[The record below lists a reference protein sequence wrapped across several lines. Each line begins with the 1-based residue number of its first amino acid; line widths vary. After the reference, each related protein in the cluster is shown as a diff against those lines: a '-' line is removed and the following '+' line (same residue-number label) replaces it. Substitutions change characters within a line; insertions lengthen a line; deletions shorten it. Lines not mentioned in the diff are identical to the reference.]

1 MKVLTNFKDYYDHIS
16 WKYGIDEKIIF
27 NRVKSTTKDDIP
39 NPNKSEVYP
48 IAFCWK
54 IYIMLYHKWKFY
66 YWEDIKNFAESL
78 GYNYKSKIS
87 KPYPAELDEL
97 KNKANGI
104 DFYREF
110 FLKEALLDDRK
121 PTNINE
127 EYNNPAVLLH
137 IKQTYW
143 NDRFDVWSSEIALED
158 YSFHKI
164 FTPEEAYLAISNFLT
179 REKEIKNNMSD
190 LEKVNSHG
198 FNTKTS
204 FRPKMKK

>member
-1 MKVLTNFKDYYDHIS
+1 
-16 WKYGIDEKIIF
+16 
-27 NRVKSTTKDDIP
+27 
-39 NPNKSEVYP
+39 
-48 IAFCWK
+48 
-54 IYIMLYHKWKFY
+54 
-66 YWEDIKNFAESL
+66 L

-137 IKQTYW
+137 IKQTY
-143 NDRFDVWSSEIALED
+143 
-158 YSFHKI
+158 
-164 FTPEEAYLAISNFLT
+164 
-179 REKEIKNNMSD
+179 
-190 LEKVNSHG
+190 
-198 FNTKTS
+198 
-204 FRPKMKK
+204 